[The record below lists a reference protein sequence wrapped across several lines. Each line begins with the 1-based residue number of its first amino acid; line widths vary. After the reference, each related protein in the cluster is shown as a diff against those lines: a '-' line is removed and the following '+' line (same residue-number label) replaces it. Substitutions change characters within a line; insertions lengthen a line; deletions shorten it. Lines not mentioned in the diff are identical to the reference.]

1 MHAARNGMTTIE
13 KELKIEA
20 PRMLTWQVLL
30 ELSRLDLTAI
40 ADPEAPTFDRE

>member
-20 PRMLTWQVLL
+20 KRMLTADALGI
-30 ELSRLDLTAI
+30 EHRLDLTAI
-40 ADPEAPTFDRE
+40 AVPEAPIVDSE